1 MSAELV
7 LFVPKAEKGA
17 QENLK
22 QFIGLCRN
30 ELTAYGR
37 DLDFDVDEWDISA
50 HVQLKGMGNK
60 RTRLR
65 FYTQPSLTP
74 VSYTHLTLPTILLV

>member
-65 FYTQPSLTP
+65 FYNSA
-74 VSYTHLTLPTILLV
+74 LPNAADPGGNGGAF

>member
-50 HVQLKGMGNK
+50 HVQGHGK
-60 RTRLR
+60 
-65 FYTQPSLTP
+65 
-74 VSYTHLTLPTILLV
+74 